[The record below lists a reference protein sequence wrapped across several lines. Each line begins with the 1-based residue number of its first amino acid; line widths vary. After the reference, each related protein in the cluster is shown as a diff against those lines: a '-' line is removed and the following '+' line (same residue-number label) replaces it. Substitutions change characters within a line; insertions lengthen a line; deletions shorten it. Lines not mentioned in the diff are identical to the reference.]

1 MDLSIIIN
9 GAAKL
14 GFGLLVGIVGIT
26 TSARLIKRAIGL
38 ADIDAAIKSQNAAVG
53 LSLGA
58 AILAMGIL
66 VEPAVSRTFTAL
78 DLLQYSADNW
88 TDMLWIAVYA
98 LGLSIGA
105 LLIGAG
111 VIITGVR
118 AAVRLTPDLDE
129 IEEIVSGNIACAVI
143 LVAIV
148 TVLALLAREGL
159 DTLMTGFLPLPELS
173 SVGPS

>member
-1 MDLSIIIN
+1 MDWSIIIS

-14 GFGLLVGIVGIT
+14 GFGLLIGIVGIT

-38 ADIDAAIKSQNAAVG
+38 ADIDAAIKANNAAVG

-78 DLLQYSADNW
+78 DLLQFSADGW
-88 TDMLWIAVYA
+88 ADMLWIIVYA

-105 LLIGAG
+105 LAIGAA
-111 VIITGVR
+111 VIVIGVR

-129 IEEIVSGNIACAVI
+129 IEEIVTGNIACAVI

-159 DTLMTGFLPLPELS
+159 DTLLTGFLPLPELGN
-173 SVGPS
+173 VGPS